1 MIAFERPASLAEIR
15 LAVPHLA
22 PKRVT
27 DLLRDMRNEA
37 LVVVVGEVLRTD
49 ATLLKPTPR
58 GRLLAVK
65 PRGPGRKAKRKYTVA
80 ARRRDVGYGSEPVP
94 ALAMIWGPRA

>member
-37 LVVVVGEVLRTD
+37 LVAVVGEVLRTD
-49 ATLLKPTPR
+49 ATLLRPTPK

-65 PRGPGRKAKRKYTVA
+65 PRGPGRKPKRKYTVA